1 MKRFISILLCCAL
14 LFGMSACSKPETTTN
29 AVEMLSLGE
38 KYLLDLNYEQ
48 ALVQFLQVIE
58 IEPMNPRGY
67 IAAADAYIG
76 LGDYENAAKIIAK
89 GRAAGFDE
97 AALAQFTSDADR
109 YEKNLAF
116 LTSGEVGINI
126 TNFYFDRD
134 SYIAGRPTQF
144 VVMVAYRCPEDEECI
159 VMIGANTAEPSRY
172 RMMDEDYVVTGSGAY
187 QFNVNAT
194 PVQWGEEQYFGVYV
208 NLSEADHAE
217 SWTPLGS
224 DVLYIDENGNIV
236 GSKRNNSTNSNN
248 SANSTNSTAT
258 QEESPGSTRF
268 ISLLNQGAKDADWID
283 FESIS
288 LYGNRLE
295 SRMDITTMQNVFL
308 SNGYNVEFAPKDK
321 EDKYVLFRA
330 WQPGGRTNDI
340 LAMQYDDKNYV
351 SYLSYGDTIL
361 REKDDP
367 PLQTIVGD
375 ICIYDSF
382 ETVLTKL
389 GFSNAAEIGAELKLL
404 GSRRY
409 ASYEE
414 MRTAVGSGF
423 RADINGWRLSKS
435 GYTAGI
441 GTEDGGMMVGGFSF
455 DLISPYDGVEYR
467 FDFESDFSERSGVE
481 FSDFY
486 LERFV
491 VHIH

>member
-14 LFGMSACSKPETTTN
+14 LFGMAACSKPETTTN

-48 ALVQFLQVIE
+48 ALVQFLKVIE

-224 DVLYIDENGNIV
+224 DMLYIDENGNIV

-258 QEESPGSTRF
+258 QEESSGSTRF

-308 SNGYNVEFAPKDK
+308 SNGYNVEFTPKDK
-321 EDKYVLFRA
+321 DKEYVSFWA
-330 WQPGGRTNDI
+330 WQPGGSEFDI
-340 LAMQYDDKNYV
+340 TAMQDDDENYV
-351 SYLSYGDTIL
+351 SYLSFKNSPI
-361 REKDDP
+361 
-367 PLQTIVGD
+367 QTIVGD

-382 ETVLTKL
+382 ETVFTKL
-389 GFSNAAEIGAELKLL
+389 GFSNAAEIAAELKLL

-409 ASYEE
+409 ASIDEVS
-414 MRTAVGSGF
+414 TAVGSGF
-423 RADINGWRLSKS
+423 RADINGWRLSMNN
-435 GYTAGI
+435 I
-441 GTEDGGMMVGGFSF
+441 GSINTEDGGMMFSSF
-455 DLISPYDGVEYR
+455 LVRLRSPYNGLRYD
-467 FDFESDFSERSGVE
+467 FTFESDFKGHPGVE

-486 LERFV
+486 LNRFDV
-491 VHIH
+491 YID